1 MGEDGMSKHTPGPWK
16 VEHRGYKYIVSK
28 SRDGYITRD
37 VCRMDGSTMAAFAQ
51 EANAHLISAAPDMLD
66 VLLRAKDAIEALDG
80 TSADNEKLVDDYRA
94 VIAKVEGAA

>member
-1 MGEDGMSKHTPGPWK
+1 MSKHTPGPWK